1 MARKVVS
8 GKNLPIHSPLVPSLV
23 AWLVMDKLDAAGWVW
38 GAVGFMFLLIWI
50 VFVYDFF
57 DRDEQEVL

>member
-1 MARKVVS
+1 M
-8 GKNLPIHSPLVPSLV
+8 HSPLVPSLV

-38 GAVGFMFLLIWI
+38 GAVGFMLLLIWI
-50 VFVYDFF
+50 VFLYAFF